1 MIDFFINFKL
11 IPSHIGRRNG
21 AFYGLIKLL
30 TSKKGAI
37 SVEYALS
44 MAIAVIIM
52 IGVQAL
58 FEQMSLDIL
67 DQFITWVTEY
77 P

>member
-11 IPSHIGRRNG
+11 YGFVKNGNG
-21 AFYGLIKLL
+21 AFYGFIKLL

-44 MAIAVIIM
+44 MAIATIIM

-67 DQFITWVTEY
+67 DQFITLVTEY